1 MDMREQ
7 SEDMILPISDPQSTP
22 EAPVA
27 AEDSGTPSP
36 DTDDLGPQVQPLS
49 KSEIIQQLTE
59 IAGRDADA
67 ISRDEVGHFKQM
79 YYSLRRDEIAA
90 ERAVFVDAG
99 NDPEAFAPAPD
110 PDEDVIKELLN
121 TVKEKKAEQARIIE
135 AQQLANLERKNAMI
149 DEISTMSADT
159 DNVNRHFQRFRE
171 IQTEFK
177 EVGEVPPTA
186 ATDVWKRFQ
195 DAVERF
201 YDQLKV
207 NKDLRDYDFKKNLEL
222 KQLLIAQAE
231 KLAGEPDVIVAFRH
245 LQGLHDKWR
254 ETGPVDKEIR
264 EEIWAKFKE
273 ASAAINKR
281 YQTFFEE
288 RKQKERD
295 NEVAKNAIC
304 AEIEAIDLSSL
315 KSFSAWDE
323 MTRLILDAQVRW
335 RKLGFASKKVNNAL
349 YERYRA
355 LCDKFFAEKA
365 AYYRSVK
372 DSQEENLRRKIEL
385 CEKAEAYMDSTDW
398 RATGDALVALQ
409 KEWRTIGA
417 VAKKQ
422 SDAVWRRFQDACET
436 FFQRRK
442 KATSGVRQTE
452 NANLKA
458 KKALIASLQAITDE
472 TPREDAVKTLRD
484 AMAQWGQIGHV
495 PFRDKDKIYEAYR
508 KIVDDLYERLDMR
521 NQRAGMARFESNIDE
536 IKDDQQK
543 LLRERERLLRAYEQK
558 NSELT
563 TCQNNMG
570 FFTSKSKSGDSML
583 RDLER
588 RVEKVK
594 EELAGIEQK
603 IKVIDSHLA

>member
-7 SEDMILPISDPQSTP
+7 SEDMILPISDSQSSN
-22 EAPVA
+22 ESCSQVV
-27 AEDSGTPSP
+27 DSETPSS
-36 DTDDLGPQVQPLS
+36 DTGSVGVQVQSLS

-67 ISRDEVGHFKQM
+67 ISRDEVSHLKQM
-79 YYSLRRDEIAA
+79 YYSIRRDEIAA
-90 ERAVFVDAG
+90 GRSAFVDAG
-99 NDPEAFAPAPD
+99 NDAGNFSPDPD

-121 TVKEKKAEQARIIE
+121 IVKEKKAEQARITE
-135 AQQLANLERKNAMI
+135 ARQLANLEHKNAMI
-149 DEISTMSADT
+149 DEISAMSADT

-171 IQTEFK
+171 IQSEFK

-207 NKDLRDYDFKKNLEL
+207 NKDLRDYDFRKNLEL
-222 KQLLIAQAE
+222 KQLLISQAE
-231 KLAGEPDVIVAFRH
+231 KLADEPDVIVAFRH
-245 LQGLHDKWR
+245 LQDLHDKWR
-254 ETGPVDKEIR
+254 ATGPVDKEIR
-264 EEIWAKFKE
+264 EEIWTRFKE
-273 ASAAINKR
+273 ASVAVNKR

-304 AEIEAIDLSSL
+304 AEIEAIDLTSL

-323 MTRLILDAQVRW
+323 MTRLILDAQARW

-355 LCDKFFAEKA
+355 LCDRFFAEKA

-385 CEKAEAYMDSTDW
+385 CEKAEAFMDSTDW

-521 NQRAGMARFESNIDE
+521 NQRAGMAKFESNIDE

-603 IKVIDSHLA
+603 IKVIDSHLS